1 MTTALVREIAESLDV
16 LLEPLT
22 VEQYHTMLTTGI
34 LREGAPIE
42 LIDGLLVQKD
52 RRDAGSPGMTVGTL
66 HSLAV
71 SKLAYILSILIGG
84 QALHVRPQQP
94 VTLSEVDQP
103 EPDVAV
109 VHGSFEDYRESHP
122 GPADIALVIEV
133 ADSSLTIDRTSKQ
146 RLYAVAGI
154 PYYWIVDLK
163 ANQVEVYERP
173 SPQQERYETVARY
186 GIDDVVRFTVGAQG
200 LELKVRDVL

>member
-52 RRDAGSPGMTVGTL
+52 RRDAGSPGMTVGTR
-66 HSLAV
+66 HSYCVRKIDLA
-71 SKLAYILSILIGG
+71 LA
-84 QALHVRPQQP
+84 ALNHGCLAHVASQQP
-94 VTLSEVDQP
+94 VTLTTINEP
-103 EPDVAV
+103 EPDAAIIR
-109 VHGSFEDYRESHP
+109 GTLDQYREQHP
-122 GPADIALVIEV
+122 GPDDVLLVVEV
-133 ADSSLTIDRTSKQ
+133 SDRSLSLDRTTKQ

-154 PYYWIVDLK
+154 PSYWIVDLK
-163 ANQVEVYERP
+163 TNQIEVYEQP
-173 SPQQERYETVARY
+173 NAQQERYESVARY
-186 GIDDVVRFTVGAQG
+186 GIDDIVRFTVGSQA
-200 LELKVRDVL
+200 LELQVRDVL